1 MKRIVMQIPADAQ
14 YLDIVRLGLYGIA
27 SKMGFSYEDIEDMKV
42 AVGEACNNAVLHY
55 TPHQAVE
62 REAVDAV
69 QAAED
74 ELQIIV
80 EFEVLPDSLTIKITN
95 SGAGFEA
102 GAYMEKAGP
111 LEGEDTSGL
120 EVGGLGLYLM
130 QALMDEVNIHSA
142 ECTQVVMT
150 KRLLPLQ

>member
-1 MKRIVMQIPADAQ
+1 MQIPADAQ

-55 TPHQAVE
+55 MPDQAVE
-62 REAVDAV
+62 RESADAV
-69 QAAED
+69 QAAQD
-74 ELQIIV
+74 ELQITV

-102 GAYMEKAGP
+102 DAYMEKAGP
-111 LEGEDTSGL
+111 LEGEDASGL

-142 ECTQVVMT
+142 ESTQVVMT

>member
-1 MKRIVMQIPADAQ
+1 MMQIPADAQ
-14 YLDIVRLGLYGIA
+14 YLDIVRLSLYGIA
-27 SKMGFSYEDIEDMKV
+27 SKMGFSFEDIEDMKV

-55 TPHQAVE
+55 TADQA
-62 REAVDAV
+62 ADAV
-69 QAAED
+69 QATED
-74 ELQIIV
+74 ELQILV
-80 EFEVLPDSLTIKITN
+80 EFEVLPDHLTIKITN

-111 LEGEDTSGL
+111 LEGEDASGL

-142 ECTQVVMT
+142 ESTQVVMT